1 MKGLI
6 RIRTLRALGVLLA
19 VTSQAAAI
27 LAQSGP
33 PSKDRYIIVLK
44 PPKSGVPELSD
55 HDITAGGGTIEY
67 KVPGRIQVTLPAPAV
82 EALRRQERV
91 KYIQKV
97 ILGPLPDASAPA
109 ALRMKPSTASLRAT
123 TEATPPTWRSG
134 TYKYDASGN
143 IYAIGVA
150 GDTGSPVQH
159 RYAYDE
165 LSRLKQAD
173 TLTTPAHTETFT
185 YDVYGNLTE
194 HVDGSSTTSTPV
206 EDPNTNRLAW
216 SAAHPYTYDAAG
228 NLTADYNAAYA
239 YDPIGMLREKD
250 YGSKQEFYIY
260 TASDERI
267 GVKYGTSSGSP
278 TIWSIR
284 DFSGNVLRQY
294 EGHDQTPQMAWL
306 WVEDYIYRDG
316 QLLAAE
322 RVPEEGGRRHFHLDH
337 LGSPRLVTGQ
347 DSKEMSEHDYAP
359 FGLESNY
366 QETAGGFDREDP
378 KRFTGHERDYAAPP
392 DSPAS
397 AYYLDYMHARYYS
410 SNVGRF
416 FSVDRHLGNLLRP
429 QSWNR
434 YAYVL
439 NNPINAIDPTGL
451 DERNPGEQLMPG
463 DTCSGTVVEGWCTGE
478 TITVEAKMPQ
488 IDWSS
493 LSAGFGDGIIG
504 TLTLGIVDGA
514 KMDKARK
521 ALGGVAADRCSAEYL
536 GGRVAGTVATIAAS
550 AYGAIPATLSHVTTE
565 AGLAGI
571 EAVGSIFPST
581 ATAMG
586 GVAAEGGGIILP
598 STGATLF
605 GDGVYA
611 TAGSSALVPGGSS
624 ISLTVGGQ
632 GFIRVAGSAA
642 FLNGGSA
649 QTVAVALT
657 WAGASNYGAVAH
669 KVGDCP

>member
-6 RIRTLRALGVLLA
+6 RIRTFRALCVLLA
-19 VTSQAAAI
+19 VAGQASAI

-33 PSKDRYIIVLK
+33 PSKDEYIIVLK

-55 HDITAGGGTIEY
+55 HDITAGGGKIEY
-67 KVPGRIQVTLPAPAV
+67 RVPGRIQVTLPAPAV

-109 ALRMKPSTASLRAT
+109 ALRMTPSTASLHARA
-123 TEATPPTWRSG
+123 ESTPPTWRSG

-165 LSRLKQAD
+165 LSRLKRSD

-185 YDVYGNLTE
+185 YDIYGNLTE

-228 NLTADYNAAYA
+228 NLTADYNATYA

-260 TASDERI
+260 TANDERI

-294 EGHDQTPQMAWL
+294 EGHDQSPQMAWL

-347 DSKEMSEHDYAP
+347 DSKEMSEHDYEP

-392 DSPAS
+392 DAPAS
-397 AYYLDYMHARYYS
+397 AYYLDYMHARFYAP
-410 SNVGRF
+410 NVGRF
-416 FSVDRHLGNLLRP
+416 LSIDPVLGKPKQP

-434 YAYVL
+434 FVYVR
-439 NNPINAIDPTGL
+439 NNPLRFSDPAGQYMCEGTTVECRNFNASLLILRAAAFEAARAG
-451 DERNPGEQLMPG
+451 RPGATRLRDAMNYYGALNKPNG
-463 DTCSGTVVEGWCTGE
+463 VTVVFGKNLDGVPMMQSKN
-478 TITVEAKMPQ
+478 TVYVDRERFAEN
-488 IDWSS
+488 
-493 LSAGFGDGIIG
+493 FGDHNYFMIAVQA
-504 TLTLGIVDGA
+504 THE
-514 KMDKARK
+514 
-521 ALGGVAADRCSAEYL
+521 ADHGLYGPTAWSRSEL
-536 GGRVAGTVATIAAS
+536 MREEQS
-550 AYGAIPATLSHVTTE
+550 AYRT
-565 AGLAGI
+565 
-571 EAVGSIFPST
+571 
-581 ATAMG
+581 
-586 GVAAEGGGIILP
+586 
-598 STGATLF
+598 
-605 GDGVYA
+605 
-611 TAGSSALVPGGSS
+611 
-624 ISLTVGGQ
+624 Q
-632 GFIRVAGSAA
+632 A
-642 FLNGGSA
+642 FLNSILGIEDGYQIWQRS
-649 QTVAVALT
+649 TRFHRT
-657 WAGASNYGAVAH
+657 RFDETEIDWWAKQSVDH
-669 KVGDCP
+669 ECSVTPCEP

>member
-1 MKGLI
+1 MRCVTVIAVAASL
-6 RIRTLRALGVLLA
+6 VLA
-19 VTSQAAAI
+19 QAAAV
-27 LAQSGP
+27 AEKGP

-67 KVPGRIQVTLPAPAV
+67 KVPGRIQVILPAPAV

-91 KYIQKV
+91 KYIQKA

-109 ALRMKPSTASLRAT
+109 ELRMTPSTASLRT
-123 TEATPPTWRSG
+123 TVESTPPTWRSG

-185 YDVYGNLTE
+185 YDIYGNLTE

-228 NLTADYNAAYA
+228 NLTADYNATYA
-239 YDPIGMLREKD
+239 YDPVGMLREKD
-250 YGSKQEFYIY
+250 YGTKQEFYIY

-267 GVKYGTSSGSP
+267 GVKYGTGSDS
-278 TIWSIR
+278 TTVWSVR

-294 EGHDQTPQMAWL
+294 EGHDQSPQMAWL

-337 LGSPRLVTGQ
+337 LGSPRLLTGS
-347 DSKEMSEHDYAP
+347 DSKEMSEHDYEP

-392 DSPAS
+392 DGPAS
-397 AYYLDYMHARYYS
+397 KYYLDYMHARFY
-410 SNVGRF
+410 NPLVGRF
-416 FSVDRHLGNLLRP
+416 LSVDTVIGGPQRP

-434 YAYVL
+434 YTYAL
-439 NNPINAIDPTGL
+439 NRPIGNIDPTGL
-451 DERNPGEQLMPG
+451 CSFTLTGGQSYTDPNQLCAEAIAAMPEDYLSG
-463 DTCSGTVVEGWCTGE
+463 WLSTVSGTRE
-478 TITVEAKMPQ
+478 TQRDIQERGFLGHMWHELDHTVTIGLLGVAIAEKPNEQSVEALADELGVDLDEILGSPDRLVGMTQ
-488 IDWSS
+488 EELRELTFRLQQNEWR
-493 LSAGFGDGIIG
+493 IG
-504 TLTLGIVDGA
+504 TLARGAHTGEGLVLRETDAAGNLTGTLI
-514 KMDKARK
+514 RFHP
-521 ALGGVAADRCSAEYL
+521 GGHHGPFPYWLVSSP
-536 GGRVAGTVATIAAS
+536 GQGTIRAFYT
-550 AYGAIPATLSHVTTE
+550 
-565 AGLAGI
+565 
-571 EAVGSIFPST
+571 
-581 ATAMG
+581 
-586 GVAAEGGGIILP
+586 
-598 STGATLF
+598 TGA
-605 GDGVYA
+605 
-611 TAGSSALVPGGSS
+611 GG
-624 ISLTVGGQ
+624 
-632 GFIRVAGSAA
+632 
-642 FLNGGSA
+642 N
-649 QTVAVALT
+649 
-657 WAGASNYGAVAH
+657 W
-669 KVGDCP
+669 

>member
-6 RIRTLRALGVLLA
+6 RIRTFRALCVLLA
-19 VTSQAAAI
+19 VTGQTEAI

-44 PPKSGVPELSD
+44 PPKSGVAELSD

-67 KVPGRIQVTLPAPAV
+67 KVPGRIQVTLPEPAV

-97 ILGPLPDASAPA
+97 ILGPLPNASAPA
-109 ALRMKPSTASLRAT
+109 ALRVTPSTASLRTT
-123 TEATPPTWRSG
+123 TESTPPTWRSG

-150 GDTGSPVQH
+150 GDAGSPVQH

-173 TLTTPAHTETFT
+173 TLSTPAHTETFT
-185 YDVYGNLTE
+185 YDIYGNLTE

-206 EDPNTNRLAW
+206 EAPNTNRLAW
-216 SAAHPYTYDAAG
+216 SAANPYTYDAAG
-228 NLTADYNAAYA
+228 NLTADYNATYA
-239 YDPIGMLREKD
+239 YDPVGMLREKD

-278 TIWSIR
+278 TIWSIV
-284 DFSGNVLRQY
+284 DFSGIVLRQY

-337 LGSPRLVTGQ
+337 LGSARLVTGQ
-347 DSKEMSEHDYAP
+347 DSKEMSEHDYEP

-392 DSPAS
+392 DAPAS

-410 SNVGRF
+410 PTVGRF
-416 FSVDRHLGNLLRP
+416 LSVDPAIDLRANLNNP
-429 QSWNR
+429 QGWNR
-434 YAYVL
+434 YAYVR
-439 NNPINAIDPTGL
+439 NNPLRHTDPTGKYTCTGSVDQCKAVDANVDRL
-451 DERNPGEQLMPG
+451 RQAATILAADHAPGASALARAVSFYGKKGERNGVAVSVVDFDGAALGSTERKNGLTIVSVDANALMASGSSRVTAVEMAATFAHEAEHGTRRGTANDPGNIRSEVKNDEREAFRWGGYVN
-463 DTCSGTVVEGWCTGE
+463 SAFGTSSAYRVFENGAWDHAFLEAWAE
-478 TITVEAKMPQ
+478 TA
-488 IDWSS
+488 
-493 LSAGFGDGIIG
+493 
-504 TLTLGIVDGA
+504 
-514 KMDKARK
+514 
-521 ALGGVAADRCSAEYL
+521 
-536 GGRVAGTVATIAAS
+536 TVADCK
-550 AYGAIPATLSHVTTE
+550 
-565 AGLAGI
+565 
-571 EAVGSIFPST
+571 
-581 ATAMG
+581 AMG
-586 GVAAEGGGIILP
+586 GC
-598 STGATLF
+598 
-605 GDGVYA
+605 
-611 TAGSSALVPGGSS
+611 
-624 ISLTVGGQ
+624 
-632 GFIRVAGSAA
+632 
-642 FLNGGSA
+642 
-649 QTVAVALT
+649 
-657 WAGASNYGAVAH
+657 
-669 KVGDCP
+669 K

>member
-6 RIRTLRALGVLLA
+6 RIRTLRALCVLLA
-19 VTSQAAAI
+19 VAGQASAI

-33 PSKDRYIIVLK
+33 PSKDEYIIVLK
-44 PPKSGVPELSD
+44 PPKSGVPELSE
-55 HDITAGGGTIEY
+55 HDITAVGGKIKY
-67 KVPGRIQVTLPAPAV
+67 KVPGRIQVILPAPAV
-82 EALRRQERV
+82 EAMRKQERV

-109 ALRMKPSTASLRAT
+109 ELRMTPSTASLRTT
-123 TEATPPTWRSG
+123 TESTPPTWRSG

-173 TLTTPAHTETFT
+173 TLTTPTHTETFT
-185 YDVYGNLTE
+185 YDIYGNMTE

-228 NLTADYNAAYA
+228 NLTADYNATYA
-239 YDPIGMLREKD
+239 YDPFNMLREKD
-250 YGSKQEFYIY
+250 YTNEQPEYYIY

-306 WVEDYIYRDG
+306 WVEDYVYRDG

-366 QETAGGFDREDP
+366 QEMAAGFDREDP
-378 KRFTGHERDYAAPP
+378 KRFTGHERDYAAPGE
-392 DSPAS
+392 SPAS
-397 AYYLDYMHARYYS
+397 TAYLDYMHARFY
-410 SNVGRF
+410 NATVGRF
-416 FSVDRHLGNLLRP
+416 LSVDPALDLKSSMADP

-434 YAYVL
+434 YAYTL
-439 NNPINAIDPTGL
+439 DNPMGHTDPTGRDVSIAINFSGPGWT
-451 DERNPGEQLMPG
+451 DEMKRAIIARVTLFYVSLNIGNAYVFDSARAKHSSIFALNARGYASITADATLKGGLHEPGLVRAGTFLQDTSLNNAQKATAIANTIDHETLAHQFGVTYDNMFDIVHYDRNLHFARQYPE
-463 DTCSGTVVEGWCTGE
+463 
-478 TITVEAKMPQ
+478 
-488 IDWSS
+488 
-493 LSAGFGDGIIG
+493 LS
-504 TLTLGIVDGA
+504 
-514 KMDKARK
+514 
-521 ALGGVAADRCSAEYL
+521 EYF
-536 GGRVAGTVATIAAS
+536 GTVADSHIANDPVYRKRLFSGPLPIHPHDLSVAQQ
-550 AYGAIPATLSHVTTE
+550 TLAPHR
-565 AGLAGI
+565 I
-571 EAVGSIFPST
+571 DP
-581 ATAMG
+581 
-586 GVAAEGGGIILP
+586 P
-598 STGATLF
+598 
-605 GDGVYA
+605 D
-611 TAGSSALVPGGSS
+611 PN
-624 ISLTVGGQ
+624 Q
-632 GFIRVAGSAA
+632 
-642 FLNGGSA
+642 
-649 QTVAVALT
+649 
-657 WAGASNYGAVAH
+657 
-669 KVGDCP
+669 